1 MNAPPERDSEMHVL
15 YPASSVRRDFYF
27 VDNDDD
33 DAIRSVAYMRISVAC
48 ASQR

>member
-27 VDNDDD
+27 IDD
-33 DAIRSVAYMRISVAC
+33 DAIRSVAYMRISVTC